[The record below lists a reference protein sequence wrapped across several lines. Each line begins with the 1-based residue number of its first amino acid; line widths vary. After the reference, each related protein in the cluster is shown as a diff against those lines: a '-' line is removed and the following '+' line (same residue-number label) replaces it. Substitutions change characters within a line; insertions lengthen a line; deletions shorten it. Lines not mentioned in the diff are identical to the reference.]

1 MCKNI
6 DNFRISQTIWS
17 LFGKT
22 LLIFFSNWNAAGIR
36 KIIFWKLLKNIIKR
50 ASKIILKIFAIF
62 LNTNVPQYFL
72 QDVFLLKNHLTVE
85 YNSHKII
92 KKSLMW
98 SVQDTCICTLD
109 RPLITRSR
117 SRIWQSTFDSKASS
131 KISSS
136 VRCLKMLNIQNDDFL
151 RASVRHNVSFWPL
164 LYSLNYVLGYFSCS
178 SKQP

>member
-1 MCKNI
+1 MLITLGFPKQFDHCLAKLYWFFFQIEMLQEWGKLFFENCSK
-6 DNFRISQTIWS
+6 IS
-17 LFGKT
+17 LREH
-22 LLIFFSNWNAAGIR
+22 LC
-36 KIIFWKLLKNIIKR
+36 
-50 ASKIILKIFAIF
+50 KIILKKFSIF
-62 LNTNVPQYFL
+62 LNRNVPQYFL

-151 RASVRHNVSFWPL
+151 RASVRHNVWFWPL

>member
-1 MCKNI
+1 MN
-6 DNFRISQTIWS
+6 R
-17 LFGKT
+17 
-22 LLIFFSNWNAAGIR
+22 
-36 KIIFWKLLKNIIKR
+36 
-50 ASKIILKIFAIF
+50 
-62 LNTNVPQYFL
+62 NVPQYFL

-151 RASVRHNVSFWPL
+151 RASVRHNVWFWPL
-164 LYSLNYVLGYFSCS
+164 LYSLNYVLGYFISLFFKATLGFYFQKWFFFGWVLLKVTLKSILLSKIRKVCS
-178 SKQP
+178 RIPFSYTTWGFIQEWGCIVYG